1 VRHSAQACA
10 PFRRAHF
17 RGTHCAPVVAMAGH
31 LALAARV
38 LIVMAFLLADACNP
52 SLGQCEAAGGQCGAR
67 WRLVQHG
74 RSEVAAGAPSHGRWR
89 IVPSGRRRPQSNVM
103 SLASSAKGLWSS
115 YVPSHDS
122 ARSSTST
129 YDAVVHV
136 VVVSWS
142 WSLTKQFRIAAAN
155 ATRPRPGLAI
165 SNSACRGENS
175 RLARDSAAV
184 AERPRDAELS
194 VVMKSEGSRIA
205 KNEGATCRRDRQK
218 PSSSRPCSRR
228 MVSTAPR

>member
-1 VRHSAQACA
+1 E
-10 PFRRAHF
+10 FRR
-17 RGTHCAPVVAMAGH
+17 
-31 LALAARV
+31 L
-38 LIVMAFLLADACNP
+38 
-52 SLGQCEAAGGQCGAR
+52 R
-67 WRLVQHG
+67 W
-74 RSEVAAGAPSHGRWR
+74 
-89 IVPSGRRRPQSNVM
+89 PSGS
-103 SLASSAKGLWSS
+103 GLFLPDLRWHESRLET
-115 YVPSHDS
+115 
-122 ARSSTST
+122 AST
-129 YDAVVHV
+129 YGGVVHV